1 MLAVKGT
8 IHDNAIV
15 PEDKDIMKYE
25 GRDVI
30 ITILDFPY
38 QKKKKKI
45 DLDQFVVLTER
56 ACRADEYVRE
66 LRDND
71 RI

>member
-45 DLDQFVVLTER
+45 DFDQFVVPTER
-56 ACRADEYVRE
+56 ASRADEYVRE